1 MTIEDTCPF
10 CDTDPCTCKPYR
22 RPALAVVPRGPSSY
36 YCPDA
41 AAICAWLVEQG
52 YRSEDARSA
61 HEYLR
66 LRKAKSLIIVY
77 HNGTVLLQ
85 GADTDSPR
93 KLFGTLAARPV
104 ETEPLPF

>member
-1 MTIEDTCPF
+1 MELTPQG
-10 CDTDPCTCKPYR
+10 
-22 RPALAVVPRGPSSY
+22 PASY
-36 YCPDA
+36 YCAEPV
-41 AAICAWLVEQG
+41 AITTWLVEQG